1 MSATLLDMAI
11 QRRTK
16 FVSVNI
22 TPLARDA
29 LRAAAL
35 DLSADAG
42 RRLSMSDVVV
52 HAVRVALRHRADL
65 LASITGETDD
75 RTG

>member
-1 MSATLLDMAI
+1 M
-11 QRRTK
+11 
-16 FVSVNI
+16 SVNI
-22 TPLARDA
+22 TPQARGA

-52 HAVRVALRHRADL
+52 HAVRVALRHRAEL
-65 LASITGETDD
+65 VASITGPGNSGD